1 MVILVSLT
9 PSAAFWSISVGVGG
23 DLGFLEYLTLQHCPQ
38 NLFIFALRNISTIRV
53 SITWVGKLLMY
64 TCDIV
69 VDRDHT

>member
-1 MVILVSLT
+1 MLILVPLT
-9 PSAAFWSISVGVGG
+9 PSAAFWSVSVGVGG
-23 DLGFLEYLTLQHCPQ
+23 DLDFLDYLTLQHCPQ

-53 SITWVGKLLMY
+53 SITWVLLMY